1 MESSDPVTMDMFI
14 YNNTRRNPNATAI
27 IGHDA
32 VTGEFTPS
40 KGIEILNMNPKNL
53 HPIRTSDSPTSLKF
67 FERKPSKISEAE
79 RAGATKW
86 ERNFKPKWHVANY
99 PGY

>member
-1 MESSDPVTMDMFI
+1 
-14 YNNTRRNPNATAI
+14 
-27 IGHDA
+27 
-32 VTGEFTPS
+32 
-40 KGIEILNMNPKNL
+40 MNPKNL
-53 HPIRTSDSPTSLKF
+53 YPVRTSDSPTSLKF

-79 RAGATKW
+79 RAGVSKG

>member
-1 MESSDPVTMDMFI
+1 MFI
-14 YNNTRRNPNATAI
+14 YNNTKRNPNATAI

-53 HPIRTSDSPTSLKF
+53 YPVRTLDFPTSLKF
-67 FERKPSKISEAE
+67 FERKPSRISQAE
-79 RAGATKW
+79 IEGIPKG
-86 ERNFKPKWHVANY
+86 ERN
-99 PGY
+99 

>member
-1 MESSDPVTMDMFI
+1 MMGSSDPVTMDMFI
-14 YNNTRRNPNATAI
+14 YNNTKGNPNATAI
-27 IGHDA
+27 IGHDK

-53 HPIRTSDSPTSLKF
+53 YPVRTSDSPTSLAF

-79 RAGATKW
+79 RLGI
-86 ERNFKPKWHVANY
+86 PKGDRGNLSLN
-99 PGY
+99 

>member
-1 MESSDPVTMDMFI
+1 MMGSSDPVTMDMFI
-14 YNNTRRNPNATAI
+14 YNNTKGNPNATAI
-27 IGHDA
+27 IGHDK

-53 HPIRTSDSPTSLKF
+53 YPVRTSDSPTSLKF

-79 RAGATKW
+79 RLGISKGD
-86 ERNFKPKWHVANY
+86 RGNLSLN
-99 PGY
+99 

>member
-1 MESSDPVTMDMFI
+1 MFI
-14 YNNTRRNPNATAI
+14 YNNTKRNPNATAI

-53 HPIRTSDSPTSLKF
+53 YPVRTLDSTTSLAF
-67 FERKPSKISEAE
+67 FERKPSKTSSTIQISPEE
-79 RAGATKW
+79 LYKVLKDQ
-86 ERNFKPKWHVANY
+86 E
-99 PGY
+99 